1 MEEKLVNTEETQD
14 QVQEESTEQPFKTFE
29 SESDLDR
36 YTDKRVS
43 KALET
48 ARAKWNEE
56 LEAKLAEREDKAKKL
71 AQMTAKER
79 AEAKLN
85 ERQKELDTREHELNM
100 KAYRIE
106 AQKQLEEQK
115 LPGGLVDLVL
125 TDDAEKTHENI
136 KLLADTVDNL
146 IKERVNELSNT
157 QKPKDSADFKPSSL
171 NDGGLAAFAQQ
182 NRLIK

>member
-1 MEEKLVNTEETQD
+1 MDETMTT
-14 QVQEESTEQPFKTFE
+14 QEQNAEVKSETTQPYKTFE
-29 SESDLDR
+29 SQSDLDS

-48 ARAKWNEE
+48 ARAKWDEE
-56 LEAKLAEREDKAKKL
+56 LDAKLSEREDKAKKL
-71 AQMTAKER
+71 ASMTAKER
-79 AEAKLN
+79 AEAKLK
-85 ERQKELDTREHELNM
+85 ERQKELDQREHELNM
-100 KAYRIE
+100 QAYKIE

-115 LPGGLVDLVL
+115 LPAGLVDLVL